1 MKIGITGCLG
11 RVGSLLVEEILAGQ
25 HDGVELAGGTVLTAD
40 LDKMSDAGFFVTDS
54 ADELFTKS
62 DAVIDFTL
70 PQATREHVEL
80 AAKHQTTYVIATTG
94 LTDADEEQIH
104 AASEKT
110 RLVYSANYS
119 IAVNMLEALTEKTA
133 AALPDYDIE
142 IIEGHHK
149 YKIDAPSGTAIMLG
163 RAAAKARGV
172 NFNDKAVLS
181 REGETG
187 ARTDGEIGFS
197 TIRGGDMVG
206 EHTVYFIGDGERLE
220 LKQQATNRSLYA
232 KGAIKAAKWAHDKE
246 NGLYTM
252 RDVLGI

>member
-1 MKIGITGCLG
+1 
-11 RVGSLLVEEILAGQ
+11 
-25 HDGVELAGGTVLTAD
+25 
-40 LDKMSDAGFFVTDS
+40 
-54 ADELFTKS
+54 
-62 DAVIDFTL
+62 
-70 PQATREHVEL
+70 
-80 AAKHQTTYVIATTG
+80 
-94 LTDADEEQIH
+94 
-104 AASEKT
+104 
-110 RLVYSANYS
+110 
-119 IAVNMLEALTEKTA
+119 
-133 AALPDYDIE
+133 
-142 IIEGHHK
+142 
-149 YKIDAPSGTAIMLG
+149 MLG